1 MGRDKARGARF
12 LGTHRHRR
20 RFNVVGPCHDE
31 LHYMLAASTR
41 LAEVPDLVARGS
53 YVVVHAPRMHGRTTW
68 LRGLSVGLA
77 ESGAWAVVRASCRP
91 RRGAEASGERALLEA
106 IAQAAA
112 EQLPAPLRPPP
123 WPPSYD
129 VRFAGV
135 VLSAWARACPRPL
148 ILLLDDVELLP
159 REIRA
164 SLLAQLRATY
174 EARPRAAPWSVVL
187 SGSDE
192 VQASAVELLGPAAT
206 SLRLPDFTATQVA
219 ALCAEHTEET
229 GQPFRDEAV
238 AQIAAI
244 SGGHPW
250 VVNVLAREIVEKLR
264 PPLRQPITAAHVMA
278 AAERLRG
285 AWI

>member
-1 MGRDKARGARF
+1 
-12 LGTHRHRR
+12 
-20 RFNVVGPCHDE
+20 
-31 LHYMLAASTR
+31 MLAASAR
-41 LAEVPDLVARGS
+41 RAEVPDLVARGA
-53 YVVVHAPRMHGRTTW
+53 YVVVHAPRLHGRTTW
-68 LRGLSVGLA
+68 LRGLAAGLA
-77 ESGAWAVVRASCRP
+77 EAGAWAVVRASCRP
-91 RRGAEASGERALLEA
+91 RRGAEGVNGERALLEA
-106 IAQAAA
+106 IAHAAG

-148 ILLLDDVELLP
+148 VLLLDDVELLP
-159 REIRA
+159 RETRA

-192 VQASAVELLGPAAT
+192 VQASAVELFGPAAAA
-206 SLRLPDFTATQVA
+206 LRLPDFTATQVA
-219 ALCAEHTEET
+219 LLCAEHTEET

-264 PPLRQPITAAHVMA
+264 PPLRQPITAAHVLA

>member
-1 MGRDKARGARF
+1 M
-12 LGTHRHRR
+12 
-20 RFNVVGPCHDE
+20 GPCHSD
-31 LHYMLAASTR
+31 LHYMLPAGAR
-41 LAEVPDLVARGS
+41 LAEVPGLVARGA
-53 YVVVHAPRMHGRTTW
+53 YVVVHAPRLHGRTTW
-68 LRGLSVGLA
+68 LRGLSAGLA

-91 RRGAEASGERALLEA
+91 KRGASEGAPAERALLEE
-106 IAQAAA
+106 ITQAAV
-112 EQLPAPLRPPP
+112 EQLPAELRPPP

-148 ILLLDDVELLP
+148 VLLLDDVDLLP
-159 REIRA
+159 REARA
-164 SLLAQLRATY
+164 SLLVQLRATY

-187 SGSDE
+187 SGSEE
-192 VQASAVELLGPAAT
+192 VRAAAVELLDPGAVTA
-206 SLRLPDFTATQVA
+206 LRLPDFTAAQVA

-229 GQPFRDEAV
+229 GQPFQNEAV
-238 AQIAAI
+238 AHIAAI

-264 PPLRQPITAAHVMA
+264 PPLRQPITAAHVLA

>member
-1 MGRDKARGARF
+1 
-12 LGTHRHRR
+12 
-20 RFNVVGPCHDE
+20 
-31 LHYMLAASTR
+31 
-41 LAEVPDLVARGS
+41 VPGLVARGA
-53 YVVVHAPRMHGRTTW
+53 YVVVHAPRLHGRTTW
-68 LRGLSVGLA
+68 LRGLAAGLA
-77 ESGAWAVVRASCRP
+77 ERGAWAVVRASCRP
-91 RRGAEASGERALLEA
+91 RRGAGPEVGAAGERALLDG
-106 IAQAAA
+106 ITQAAG
-112 EQLPAPLRPPP
+112 EQLPPELRPPP

-148 ILLLDDVELLP
+148 VLLLDDVDLLP
-159 REIRA
+159 RETRA

-187 SGSDE
+187 CGSEE
-192 VQASAVELLGPAAT
+192 VRASAAELLDPGGT
-206 SLRLPDFTATQVA
+206 TILRLPDFTAAQVA

-229 GQPFRDEAV
+229 GQPFQDEAV

-250 VVNVLAREIVEKLR
+250 VVNVLAREIVEKVR
-264 PPLRQPITAAHVMA
+264 PPLRQPITSAHVRT

-285 AWI
+285 AWV